1 MNTRVVITGIGIVS
15 PAGVGKTDFWQG
27 LMCGRSNVERVPWSK
42 ASPLRCT
49 RVCCV
54 PGQTKLRRTAK
65 TPNAVRFT
73 LSAAQEAL
81 HDSGLDRCRKGL
93 RIGVTLGTAVGG
105 VESCIEG
112 GPLLMQD
119 LVQPAN
125 VVAEHFALSGP
136 VSTVPVACAAGAMAL
151 IHAFMHIQNNRADVV
166 LAGGF
171 DEVSEIPFAGFLS
184 LHVLTNDLIRP
195 FDRNRT
201 GFLIGEGAGILVL
214 ERLEAAQKRG
224 AHIYGEVRG
233 FGISSDAFHVI
244 HPHPQAHG
252 LIQAMTD
259 ALKMADCEPD
269 DITYVNSHGTATKLN
284 DTAESRA
291 LKSVFAPKN
300 GKKIVTSSFKSVLG
314 HTMGAAGAI
323 ETIGCL
329 LSLRH
334 QTIAP
339 TWNFEEMDPECDV
352 DCVPN
357 RPRTSALNTIM
368 KNSSGFGGTNCSL
381 VLSTC

>member
-1 MNTRVVITGIGIVS
+1 MNTRVVITGLGVVS
-15 PAGVGKTDFWQG
+15 PAGIGKADFWQG
-27 LMCGRSNVERVPWSK
+27 LTCGRSNVERVQWSK
-42 ASPLRCT
+42 TSALRCT
-49 RVCCV
+49 QVCCV
-54 PGQTKLRRTAK
+54 PGQTKLRKTAK
-65 TPNAVRFT
+65 MPKAVRFILT
-73 LSAAQEAL
+73 AAQEAL
-81 HDSGLDRCRKGL
+81 RDSGLDRSREGL

-105 VESCIEG
+105 VESCIG
-112 GPLLMQD
+112 SGPLLMQD

-125 VVAEHFALSGP
+125 VLAEHFGLSGP

-151 IHAFMHIQNNRADVV
+151 IQAFMQIQNDRADIA

-171 DEVSEIPFAGFLS
+171 DEVSEVPFAGFLS
-184 LHVLTNDLIRP
+184 LHVLTNDRIRP

-224 AHIYGEVRG
+224 AHIYGEIRG
-233 FGISSDAFHVI
+233 FGISSDAFHVV

-259 ALKMADCEPD
+259 ALKMAKCEPD
-269 DITYVNSHGTATKLN
+269 DIAYVNSHGTATKVN
-284 DTAESRA
+284 DTAEVRA
-291 LKSVFAPKN
+291 LKSVFTPKN
-300 GKKIVTSSFKSVLG
+300 GKRIVTSSFKSVLG

-329 LSLRH
+329 LSLRR

-339 TWNFEEMDPECDV
+339 TWNFEELDPECDV

-357 RPRTSALNTIM
+357 RARKSVLNTIM
-368 KNSSGFGGTNCSL
+368 KNSSGFGGTNCSI
-381 VLSTC
+381 VLSAC